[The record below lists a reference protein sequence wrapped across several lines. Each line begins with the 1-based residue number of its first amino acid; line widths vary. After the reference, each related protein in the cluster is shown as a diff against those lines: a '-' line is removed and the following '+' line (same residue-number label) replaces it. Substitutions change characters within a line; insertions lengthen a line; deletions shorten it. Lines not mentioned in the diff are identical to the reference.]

1 MKTVDLHPNHRR
13 SFASTLFLL
22 EKMVSEVREVLSA
35 ESDLRMQ
42 KVTKDLSESKKKE
55 VCAALNLLENEIGR
69 LADKYQLPPQEMVES
84 HFLNSRKSKAW
95 EILNDSLSK
104 RMNGFGEFPAELAR
118 EFDADI
124 EGLLKLVAK
133 L

>member
-13 SFASTLFLL
+13 SFSSTLFLL

-55 VCAALNLLENEIGR
+55 VFAALNLLENEIGR
-69 LADKYQLPPQEMVES
+69 LA
-84 HFLNSRKSKAW
+84 
-95 EILNDSLSK
+95 
-104 RMNGFGEFPAELAR
+104 
-118 EFDADI
+118 
-124 EGLLKLVAK
+124 
-133 L
+133 

>member
-1 MKTVDLHPNHRR
+1 MKTIDLKPNHRR
-13 SFASTLFLL
+13 SFSSTLFLL
-22 EKMVSEVREVLSA
+22 EKMVAEVREVLSA
-35 ESDLRMQ
+35 DSDLRMQ
-42 KVTKDLSESKKKE
+42 KVTKDLGEGKKNE
-55 VCAALNLLENEIGR
+55 VFDALGLLEKEIGR